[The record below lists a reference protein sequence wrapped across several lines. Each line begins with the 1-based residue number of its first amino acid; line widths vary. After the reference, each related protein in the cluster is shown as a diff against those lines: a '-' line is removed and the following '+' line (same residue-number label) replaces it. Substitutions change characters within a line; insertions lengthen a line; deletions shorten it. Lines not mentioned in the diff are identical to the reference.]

1 MSDETYDVI
10 VAGAGPV
17 GLIASLI
24 LARSGARVALIEK
37 RETISTASRASTLHP
52 PTLELLDSLGVLQE
66 VQHLGAIADRIQHRV
81 KDDVVAEFD
90 IGDLSSETRFPYRL
104 HLEQSKVTPV
114 MLEKLLAHPAADVRF
129 ETEVVGVAQDADGV
143 TATVRKRDTESRI
156 RARYMLAAD
165 GSRSSVRTMLGID
178 FPGKE
183 YPGRVL
189 RLMLRDRPEDIVPGI
204 SPVAYVHNGDRSIS
218 FLKMPD
224 CWRMVL
230 RVGDVEDESV
240 ITDDWILEKI
250 RIVMPNVSQVP
261 PLVDRDFYSVSCK
274 TASAFRNGRV
284 YLAGDAAH
292 ITSTRGGM
300 NMNCGVHDGA
310 TMGHALVKALAA
322 NDQSIADAASDL
334 RRAIAAS
341 MLLPRT
347 DRSSKAGGDW
357 IELMRTTAAD
367 KKKARAYLQNTAML
381 DMVDRAYCAG

>member
-1 MSDETYDVI
+1 MSDGIYDVI

-24 LARSGARVALIEK
+24 LARSGARVALVEK
-37 RETISTASRASTLHP
+37 RATISTASRASTLHP

-66 VQHLGAIADRIQHRV
+66 VEHLGVIADRIQHRV
-81 KDDVVAEFD
+81 ANDIVAEFN
-90 IGDLSSETRFPYRL
+90 IGDLSPETRFPYRL

-114 MLEKLLAHPAADVRF
+114 MLGKLQGFGNAHIHF
-129 ETEVVGVAQDADGV
+129 NTEVVGVAQDPEGVSITIRKDGADH
-143 TATVRKRDTESRI
+143 RI
-156 RARYMLAAD
+156 AARYLLAAD
-165 GSRSSVRTMLGID
+165 GARSSIRTMLGID

-189 RLMLRDRPEDIVPGI
+189 RLMLRDQPEHIVPGI
-204 SPVAYVHNGDRSIS
+204 SPVAYVHNGNRSIS
-218 FLKMPD
+218 FLQMPD

-240 ITDDWILEKI
+240 ITDDWILQKI
-250 RIVMPNVSQVP
+250 RLVMPEVAEVP

-274 TASAFRNGRV
+274 TASSFRKGRI

-310 TMGHALVKALAA
+310 TMAHALAEALAKD
-322 NDQSIADAASDL
+322 DQAIADAASDA
-334 RRAIAAS
+334 RRHIAET
-341 MLLPRT
+341 MLIPRT
-347 DRSSKAGGDW
+347 DRSSKAGDEW
-357 IELMRTTAAD
+357 TRHLQETAAD
-367 KKKARAYLQNTAML
+367 PERARAYLRSTAML
-381 DMVDRAYCAG
+381 DMVGRQYLAG